1 MRRFDLVLLLTLAW
15 FFLAGS
21 ALAQK
26 QQKQQQQ
33 EGAGESEQDDEEKFN
48 DYEVYGAMDTM
59 KGLKPEAETFYDL
72 LGVDGKSTNEQINRA
87 FRKLSIKY
95 HPDKHGPGTAKMYKL
110 LQFVSTLLQDQKRR
124 ARYEW
129 LLHEAPA
136 WHRESVIMA
145 RRIRKVTKISLEQSI
160 WITFLLSLAGQF
172 LAQWVAFAI
181 AYGRIMQ
188 SRRTLRSMGDKEV
201 KRIRKK
207 LESGIAF
214 VHGDDFCDLFFRGRC
229 FYRLQQF

>member
-1 MRRFDLVLLLTLAW
+1 MRRFDLVLLLALAW
-15 FFLAGS
+15 FFLAGT
-21 ALAQK
+21 AFAQK
-26 QQKQQQQ
+26 QQKQQQK
-33 EGAGESEQDDEEKFN
+33 EGAGESEQDEEEKFN

-59 KGLKPEAETFYDL
+59 KSLKPEAETFYDL
-72 LGVDGKSTNEQINRA
+72 LGVEAKATNEKINRA

-95 HPDKHGPGTAKMYKL
+95 HPDKHGPSTAKMYKL

-160 WITFLLSLAGQF
+160 WITFLLTLVGQF

-181 AYGRIMQ
+181 AYGRIMK
-188 SRRTLRSMGDKEV
+188 SRRMLRSMGEKEV

-207 LESGIAF
+207 LESGIILSHH
-214 VHGDDFCDLFFRGRC
+214 VNVCD
-229 FYRLQQF
+229 